1 MTAAR
6 DLAKLAGKLVTA
18 NQLDATIGRLL
29 QVGDFGIGGDAIPL
43 ASNVSWDTITTP
55 GRYYI
60 PLATGTNVPI
70 SGSNLFVDV
79 TKNGSI
85 IKQMAVQQGSAL
97 RVDRAFVGGSWLT
110 WDRAYNQT
118 SILGGVSQLNGQPT
132 GAIIEQGSN
141 ANGTYIKYAD
151 GTMVCHRTSTSP
163 SVTSLSLAAPLFVTS
178 SLGFTFPSAFVG
190 SVPSVTPF
198 AASPGAAIVWGATE
212 GSVSLTTYQMR
223 ITSTSSTTSAFAGYI
238 AIGRWF

>member
-18 NQLDATIGRLL
+18 SQLDATLGRLL

-97 RVDRAFVGGSWLT
+97 RTDRALVGGTWLA

-118 SILGGVSQLNGQPT
+118 SVLGAVTQLNGQPT
-132 GAIIEQGSN
+132 GALFQYGSN
-141 ANGTYIKYAD
+141 ANGEYLKFPD
-151 GTMVCHRTSTSP
+151 GTMVCMF
-163 SVTSLSLAAPLFVTS
+163 SLNIGSMGANSAGSYAWTYPAAFASLVRAYV
-178 SLGFTFPSAFVG
+178 
-190 SVPSVTPF
+190 VP
-198 AASPGAAIVWGATE
+198 ASPGGYGYLMRAGMEAIGLASAAFSIINGFSTPMV
-212 GSVSLTTYQMR
+212 LTGQL
-223 ITSTSSTTSAFAGYI
+223 F
-238 AIGRWF
+238 AIGRWY